1 MSYKVFISHSTN
13 DKALALSFTEFLQ
26 LGMGLAK
33 EEIFCSSINGTLR
46 TGKEFIP
53 DIKEKLTGCQ
63 VVIFLITPAYMESK
77 FCLAELGAA
86 WALNQ
91 NIYPLV
97 ASSLDFSCLD
107 ATPLKGIQALRMA
120 DGKGL
125 MALYGEWIEEKI
137 VSSKGLPAFSD
148 YMDRFLAKLKETEAS
163 YEEEAPSQKVTAQ
176 HLQTSAYREIYPD
189 KFGYY
194 EARVLEARDPN
205 LVPSHYCYRIDG
217 FPDAL
222 PQNSG
227 ESCWLFYFKTKFPPV
242 SVGDK
247 VKFKFSQAKR
257 RHFDDVGFCY
267 NLYIDSLKTGM

>member
-53 DIKEKLTGCQ
+53 DIKEKLTGCH

-86 WALNQ
+86 RALNQ
-91 NIYPLV
+91 NIYPLI

-107 ATPLKGIQALRMA
+107 ATPLKGVQALRMA

-148 YMDRFLAKLKETEAS
+148 YMERFLAKLKVTEAS
-163 YEEEAPSQKVTAQ
+163 YEVEASQKVTAQ
-176 HLQTSAYREIYPD
+176 HLQTSAYLKSTPTNLATM
-189 KFGYY
+189 KPGYW
-194 EARVLEARDPN
+194 R
-205 LVPSHYCYRIDG
+205 
-217 FPDAL
+217 
-222 PQNSG
+222 SG
-227 ESCWLFYFKTKFPPV
+227 IPTWCQAITVIESTDFLMP
-242 SVGDK
+242 
-247 VKFKFSQAKR
+247 
-257 RHFDDVGFCY
+257 
-267 NLYIDSLKTGM
+267 SLKTVVKAAGYSTLRQSFLL